1 MAVESGATQ
10 LGTPLP
16 GVVLPDLDGKP
27 VDLSMHAGEMPLL
40 VVFAANHCP
49 YVRWVEAELAR
60 IVADNPDLRLVAIC
74 SNDAEEYPDDGPAG
88 MREQAQRAGWS
99 FPYLVDTSQEVAR
112 AFGAVCTPDFFV
124 YDRHGLLAYRGAL
137 DASSPKNGQPLTG
150 DPLREAIAL
159 TMADQPVPLPHRP
172 AMGCGIKWKSA

>member
-1 MAVESGATQ
+1 M
-10 LGTPLP
+10 GTPLP
-16 GVVLPDLDGKP
+16 WVVLPDLDGQP

-60 IVADNPDLRLVAIC
+60 IVVDNPDLRLVAIC

-88 MREQAQRAGWS
+88 LREQAQRAGWS
-99 FPYLVDTSQEVAR
+99 FPYLIDTSQEVAR
-112 AFGAVCTPDFFV
+112 TFGAVCTPDFFV

-150 DPLREAIAL
+150 DLLREAIAL
-159 TMADQPVPLPHRP
+159 TTADEPVPLPHRP
-172 AMGCGIKWKSA
+172 AMGCGIKWKTA

>member
-16 GVVLPDLDGKP
+16 WVVLPDLDGQP
-27 VDLSMHAGEMPLL
+27 VDLSRHAGEMPLL

-60 IVADNPDLRLVAIC
+60 IVVDNPDLRLVAIC

-88 MREQAQRAGWS
+88 LREQARRAGWS
-99 FPYLVDTSQEVAR
+99 FPYLIDTSQEVAR
-112 AFGAVCTPDFFV
+112 TFGAVCTPDFFV

-150 DPLREAIAL
+150 DLLREAIAL
-159 TMADQPVPLPHRP
+159 TMADEPVPLPQRP
-172 AMGCGIKWKSA
+172 AMGCGIKWKTA